1 MAPSWPL
8 GIFLGQ
14 LENSKLK
21 MLSRDLTIDEKKL
34 ECPASI
40 ELSVQTLKA
49 SDSGDLLHIEH
60 FSSANSR

>member
-21 MLSRDLTIDEKKL
+21 MLSRDLTIDEKKR
-34 ECPASI
+34 PASI